1 MKQKLEENKGI
12 PASLLWMLAIISGLS
27 VANLYYNQP
36 LLNRI
41 SEDLGISEFT
51 ANLIPMTTQIGYAL
65 GLLFIIPLGDLYKRK
80 NIIVINFLL
89 LSVATCSIAMSVNV
103 FYILLASLVTGICS
117 VMPQIFIPIAAQ
129 FSLPQNKARNVGMMV
144 SGLLTGILS
153 GFGIGGGSLLLL
165 YLTLFEGAG
174 QYQAGGINLL
184 YFLSCAPAALISHR
198 KNGLIEREA
207 IKCCVPAGVVTSVLS
222 ALLAA
227 RVDTDLLR
235 RAFGV
240 VLLYIGVKETFL
252 RKK

>member
-1 MKQKLEENKGI
+1 M
-12 PASLLWMLAIISGLS
+12 
-27 VANLYYNQP
+27 
-36 LLNRI
+36 
-41 SEDLGISEFT
+41 
-51 ANLIPMTTQIGYAL
+51 
-65 GLLFIIPLGDLYKRK
+65 
-80 NIIVINFLL
+80 
-89 LSVATCSIAMSVNV
+89 
-103 FYILLASLVTGICS
+103 
-117 VMPQIFIPIAAQ
+117 
-129 FSLPQNKARNVGMMV
+129 
-144 SGLLTGILS
+144 
-153 GFGIGGGSLLLL
+153 LL

-207 IKCCVPAGVVTSVLS
+207 VKYCVPAGVVTSVLS